1 MRWTAVPIVLKPQLK
16 VDGDRPARTRQY
28 VRRTVRRSVC
38 AVVNDE
44 SDDVPGAI
52 SASTYLVHEVSKPLT
67 PQGTSRRLV
76 RIFRRAAR
84 T

>member
-38 AVVNDE
+38 AVINDE
-44 SDDVPGAI
+44 SDDVPGNFGVYLP
-52 SASTYLVHEVSKPLT
+52 SARGEQAAYAAGYLPPPGEDL
-67 PQGTSRRLV
+67 
-76 RIFRRAAR
+76 
-84 T
+84 